1 LKNFAQAAIAF
12 DQVKTL
18 QQPISYD
25 AAYYSGFI
33 ASESGNNAKAIADLK
48 QAAQTPFY
56 EGKIPYL
63 LAGLYYRDQ
72 NYAQLITYSEP
83 ILNSKLALDRREE
96 IHLYL
101 AEAYFEQ
108 KDFAKAASHY
118 DSFIAA
124 KKGEL
129 SRSER
134 YKAGIS
140 QFEIAQYQRA
150 TDYFKTTASATDEIG
165 QASSYYLGHAYLKLG
180 NNQFASTSFNEAAK
194 GDFNLQIKEE
204 ALFNYAKTNLQ
215 KGSFQAGIVSL
226 DEYLDTYPASKNKSE
241 AENLLS
247 EALINTNDYLRAI
260 DQMDKI
266 KTKSTRIQGA
276 YQKVAFYQAMVYYR
290 DQKWPQAIALL
301 DKSLSFPVDRQL
313 TLESSFWKGE
323 VYSAMGDLPKSI
335 KSYEAAL
342 AGGKTTSS
350 AYLTKSLYGLGYAY
364 FNSQNYLKAEE
375 YFKTYTDRLKSRE
388 NKENYEDALLR
399 LGDCYYVQKRFTEA
413 STVFQR
419 AISESNSNA
428 DYALYRSAV
437 VFNFQNQNQQAISQ
451 LNVLIDRFPSSL
463 YIEDAV
469 YQRGQILM
477 EETQYA
483 EASKGFSELISTR
496 PNSPFLP
503 FALEGRAVANF
514 SLRNYDQTIND
525 YKTILAKYATASNS
539 ENALKGL
546 QETLAIQGRSSEF
559 GEYLETYKGSNP
571 ASGSVQALEYEAAK
585 NLYFDKKYP
594 QAIRSFENFLRNYQ
608 QTAQRSEVL
617 YFLGDSYFQV
627 GDAENAIR
635 QFKILEKEPASPQRL
650 RAMQRIGTIEL
661 GRGNFSSA
669 IPYLQ
674 LAADNARNKLEEVE
688 AVKGLMLANFETNQ
702 FAEAIASADR
712 LLTLDGVVAESTPTA
727 LLTKAKSQRALNQKN
742 QAETTLI
749 SLVNEYNTVQGAE
762 GLYWLAFSFQEN
774 GDYARS
780 NDTIFD
786 FSSAFADHDYWYG
799 RLFLLLAEN
808 YEKTGETFQ
817 AKATLESIVDNSANS
832 EIKSMAQAKLKNLN

>member
-1 LKNFAQAAIAF
+1 
-12 DQVKTL
+12 
-18 QQPISYD
+18 
-25 AAYYSGFI
+25 
-33 ASESGNNAKAIADLK
+33 
-48 QAAQTPFY
+48 
-56 EGKIPYL
+56 
-63 LAGLYYRDQ
+63 
-72 NYAQLITYSEP
+72 
-83 ILNSKLALDRREE
+83 
-96 IHLYL
+96 
-101 AEAYFEQ
+101 
-108 KDFAKAASHY
+108 
-118 DSFIAA
+118 
-124 KKGEL
+124 
-129 SRSER
+129 
-134 YKAGIS
+134 
-140 QFEIAQYQRA
+140 
-150 TDYFKTTASATDEIG
+150 
-165 QASSYYLGHAYLKLG
+165 
-180 NNQFASTSFNEAAK
+180 
-194 GDFNLQIKEE
+194 
-204 ALFNYAKTNLQ
+204 
-215 KGSFQAGIVSL
+215 
-226 DEYLDTYPASKNKSE
+226 
-241 AENLLS
+241 
-247 EALINTNDYLRAI
+247 
-260 DQMDKI
+260 
-266 KTKSTRIQGA
+266 
-276 YQKVAFYQAMVYYR
+276 
-290 DQKWPQAIALL
+290 
-301 DKSLSFPVDRQL
+301 
-313 TLESSFWKGE
+313 
-323 VYSAMGDLPKSI
+323 
-335 KSYEAAL
+335 
-342 AGGKTTSS
+342 
-350 AYLTKSLYGLGYAY
+350 
-364 FNSQNYLKAEE
+364 
-375 YFKTYTDRLKSRE
+375 
-388 NKENYEDALLR
+388 
-399 LGDCYYVQKRFTEA
+399 
-413 STVFQR
+413 
-419 AISESNSNA
+419 
-428 DYALYRSAV
+428 V

-617 YFLGDSYFQV
+617 YFLGDSYLQV
-627 GDAENAIR
+627 GDTENAIR

-674 LAADNARNKLEEVE
+674 MAADNARNKLEEVE
-688 AVKGLMLANFETNQ
+688 AVKGLMLANLETKQFEK
-702 FAEAIASADR
+702 AIISADR
-712 LLTLDGVVAESTPTA
+712 LLSLDGVVPESTPTA